1 MSDYNRSEQLKELH
15 NKRKAITQE
24 KVDKLYDIMA
34 DKTNVTGA
42 DYASITNRELTI
54 NTKGCFPTKV

>member
-1 MSDYNRSEQLKELH
+1 MFWWLEANGTLS
-15 NKRKAITQE
+15 TQE

-42 DYASITNRELTI
+42 DYASITNRELTL
-54 NTKGCFPTKV
+54 NTKGLFPNKV